1 MAISR
6 ASLAALIAANIADN
20 TSEAITPALHRAVEN
35 ALNDSLVNWIDDV
48 KTSLNDDNNEVPTS
62 GAVADII
69 GTTAV
74 PFVPKLYSLA
84 LTNADLVA
92 GGFFDIT
99 GKPPSGYRYHVLNC
113 HFVYNFDTTAMNG
126 GFIFEVQM
134 ENAAR
139 AIFTSKAGTFGFE
152 TASFNGQMMAIEP
165 TADQSQYTNDK
176 IQVNVT
182 AASAGDGD
190 IVVYVIAMLIPE
202 L

>member
-1 MAISR
+1 
-6 ASLAALIAANIADN
+6 
-20 TSEAITPALHRAVEN
+20 
-35 ALNDSLVNWIDDV
+35 
-48 KTSLNDDNNEVPTS
+48 
-62 GAVADII
+62 
-69 GTTAV
+69 
-74 PFVPKLYSLA
+74 

-113 HFVYNFDTTAMNG
+113 HFVYNFVTTAMNG

-190 IVVYVIAMLIPE
+190 VVVYVIAMLIPE

>member
-35 ALNDSLVNWIDDV
+35 ALNDSLVNWVDDV

-74 PFVPKLYSLA
+74 PFVPQLYSLA
-84 LTNADLVA
+84 LTNANLVA

-99 GKPPSGYRYHVLNC
+99 AKPPTGYRYHVLNC
-113 HFVYNFDTTAMNG
+113 HFVYNFDSTAMNV
-126 GFIFEVQM
+126 GFVFEVQM

-139 AIFTSKAGTFGFE
+139 AIFTSKSGTFGTE
-152 TASFNGQMMAIEP
+152 TTSFNGQMMAIEP
-165 TADQSQYTNDK
+165 AADNTQYTNDK

-190 IVVYVIAMLIPE
+190 VVVYVIAMLIPE

>member
-6 ASLAALIAANIADN
+6 ASLSALIAANIADN

-35 ALNDSLVNWIDDV
+35 ALNDSLVNWVDDV

-113 HFVYNFDTTAMNG
+113 HFVYNFDTTAMNV
-126 GFIFEVQM
+126 GFVFEVQM

-139 AIFTSKAGTFGFE
+139 AIFTSKSGTFGTE
-152 TASFNGQMMAIEP
+152 TTSFNGQMMAIEP